1 MEKVMSM
8 TLIQSVV
15 DRQPELRQMLQVA
28 RANTYTSPGTTVDGI
43 PMTTCLANFYK
54 AIKAVPAY
62 RRLNAYIYPA
72 ASTLTPH
79 GVQKLALAFPEDVY
93 VLASISHTAG
103 NYTVTSE
110 SIRNDRY
117 KIGSP
122 DHYRVSSMDM
132 ARALRNFKTNIRPL
146 PPTSLLTRMAESTQ
160 GLMTGA
166 YQTAQRELS
175 KKWGDILDESISR
188 SNSTC
193 LLRAE
198 LIHAYRSG
206 HQFMDARFRKLMDD
220 MMASYKEVND
230 SPLPTK
236 IHLVFI
242 RFYGNGEVDIT
253 TPSPY
258 TMVNNSYRSQIAT
271 DDKVLNVRENQ
282 VPDWLMNKVSALRML
297 EAQMYVPGLGVKR
310 AENAYLVERDASNEH
325 ITIA

>member
-117 KIGSP
+117 KTGTP
-122 DHYRVSSMDM
+122 DHHRVSSMDM

-146 PPTSLLTRMAESTQ
+146 PPTSLLTRIVESTQ

-175 KKWGDILDESISR
+175 KQWGDIIH
-188 SNSTC
+188 NSTS